1 MIALAACYALVRLG
15 RDAASTS
22 LAIPFF
28 KDMVFNFGWFFVIF
42 GAFVMVGAGNAVN
55 LTDGLDGLAIVPVMI
70 AAASFG
76 MIAYLTGNA
85 VFSDYL
91 QIKYVAGTG
100 ELAVLCGAVLG
111 AGLGFLWFNAPPA
124 SIFMGDT
131 GSLALGGMLGATA
144 VAVKHEIVLAVI
156 GGLFVLEADLRDRA
170 GGVVQA
176 DRQARVP
183 DGAAASSFRAEGL
196 DRAAD
201 RDPVLDHLGD
211 AGAGR
216 PLHAE
221 AAVIALIPVT
231 SFAGKTVAVFGLGGS
246 GLASCHALKAGGA
259 EVIAGD
265 DSADNVA
272 KAAQAG
278 FITADLRTVSWAN
291 FAALIL
297 TPGAPLTHPAPH
309 WSVLMARQAGVE
321 VIGDI
326 ELFCRERRR
335 HAPDAPF
342 VAITGTN
349 GKSTTTALI
358 AHLMKV
364 AGYDTQMGGN
374 IGTAILS
381 LEPPRMGR
389 VHVVEMSSYQIDLA
403 PSLDPS
409 VGILLNVSEDHIDR
423 HGTLEHY
430 AAVKARL
437 VAGVQPQGTVDR
449 RRRRRLVPQHR
460 RPPRPGRQARG
471 AHLREE
477 PAARRHLCRARNH
490 RAGLRRRA
498 QRNRKARRHRFAARP
513 AQCAERGLRR
523 RPARWRWASRP
534 MSLQNGLRSFPGLA
548 HRMEQVG
555 RRGNVLFVND
565 SKGTNADAAAHAL
578 SSFGDIFWIAGGK
591 PKLGGITGLTE
602 YFPRIRKAYLIGEA
616 AQEFAGTLGE
626 RVPHEIS
633 RNARC
638 RRRQRRARRGSLRA
652 RRSRG
657 AAVARLRLVRP
668 VPQFRNPRRASSA
681 IW

>member
-1 MIALAACYALVRLG
+1 
-15 RDAASTS
+15 
-22 LAIPFF
+22 
-28 KDMVFNFGWFFVIF
+28 
-42 GAFVMVGAGNAVN
+42 
-55 LTDGLDGLAIVPVMI
+55 
-70 AAASFG
+70 
-76 MIAYLTGNA
+76 
-85 VFSDYL
+85 
-91 QIKYVAGTG
+91 
-100 ELAVLCGAVLG
+100 
-111 AGLGFLWFNAPPA
+111 
-124 SIFMGDT
+124 
-131 GSLALGGMLGATA
+131 
-144 VAVKHEIVLAVI
+144 
-156 GGLFVLEADLRDRA
+156 
-170 GGVVQA
+170 
-176 DRQARVP
+176 
-183 DGAAASSFRAEGL
+183 
-196 DRAAD
+196 
-201 RDPVLDHLGD
+201 
-211 AGAGR
+211 
-216 PLHAE
+216 
-221 AAVIALIPVT
+221 LIPVT

-265 DSADNVA
+265 DSADNVV

-309 WSVLMARQAGVE
+309 WSVLAARQAGVE

-358 AHLMKV
+358 AHLTEV

-389 VHVVEMSSYQIDLA
+389 VHVVEMSSYQIDLT

-423 HGTLEHY
+423 HGTLENY

-437 VAGVQPQGTVDR
+437 VAGVQPAGTSIVGVDDGWCR
-449 RRRRRLVPQHR
+449 NIADRLD
-460 RPPRPGRQARG
+460 QAGKRVVRISVKNPLPDGVYIERETIVRASGG
-471 AHLREE
+471 ARSEIAKLGGIGS
-477 PAARRHLCRARNH
+477 L
-490 RAGLRRRA
+490 
-498 QRNRKARRHRFAARP
+498 
-513 AQCAERGLRR
+513 RGLHN
-523 RPARWRWASRP
+523 AQNAACASACALA
-534 MSLQNGLRSFPGLA
+534 MGISTDVLQNGLRSFPGLA

-616 AQEFAGTLGE
+616 APAFARTLDGKALYEMSGTLDAAVTRAAADAAASAAPAPVVLLSPACASYDQFKDFE
-626 RVPHEIS
+626 
-633 RNARC
+633 
-638 RRRQRRARRGSLRA
+638 QRGDAFR
-652 RRSRG
+652 
-657 AAVARLRLVRP
+657 AAVARLPQAVRA
-668 VPQFRNPRRASSA
+668 AS
-681 IW
+681 